1 MKNKSTILILSL
13 ILSIQIS
20 FGNVISNKNNNIKS
34 FKSTIM
40 IDLDGVL
47 DNYTKYDNNKIPEI
61 KSGAK
66 EFLENLSQDY
76 RLILFTTR
84 NTKQATEWLIK
95 NKIDIY
101 FYDVTNVKIPA
112 KIYIDD
118 KAINFKGNYE
128 QTMED
133 IKNFNVYWK

>member
-1 MKNKSTILILSL
+1 
-13 ILSIQIS
+13 
-20 FGNVISNKNNNIKS
+20 
-34 FKSTIM
+34 M

-118 KAINFKGNYE
+118 RAIAINFKGNYE